1 MNAAAAAWGAW
12 AGAHP
17 VAVWLCALALA
28 VGLAWAVHAGNARAA
43 PHYAPWAG
51 RLPRPSGPVA
61 LAATMALAGLLLW
74 ACAHVLALL
83 ANAWGQPATAW
94 AALDDSLA
102 ATLRASASTLTL
114 TVFARL
120 THFGDTEV
128 LAVLAV
134 VVAIALWLRG
144 RRMLAT
150 GWVVALAGNGLLTR
164 AFKHSF
170 ERVRPIHTHEIAVA
184 DGFSFPSGHSS
195 SSLVAYGMLAFLAF
209 RLLPVRWHR
218 PALLAAAAIVV
229 TVGWSR
235 VVLQVHFASDV
246 LAGWITGGAWL
257 GCCLLVLRGA
267 THWHR
272 LRAPAAG

>member
-1 MNAAAAAWGAW
+1 MNATTAAWGAW
-12 AGAHP
+12 AGSHP
-17 VAVWLCALALA
+17 YAVWLTGLALAL
-28 VGLAWAVHAGNARAA
+28 GLAWLVHAGSTRAA
-43 PHYAPWAG
+43 PHCAPWAT

-61 LAATMALAGLLLW
+61 LAATMALAGVLLW
-74 ACAHVLALL
+74 GCAHVLALL
-83 ANAWGQPATAW
+83 ADAWGQPTAW

-102 ATLRASASTLTL
+102 TTLRASASTFTLTL
-114 TVFARL
+114 FARF
-120 THFGDTEV
+120 THLGDTAV

-134 VVAIALWLRG
+134 VVAVALWLHG

-170 ERVRPIHTHEIAVA
+170 ERVRPVHTHEIAVA
-184 DGFSFPSGHSS
+184 EGFSFPSGHSS

-209 RLLPVRWHR
+209 RLLPARWHR
-218 PALLAAAAIVV
+218 PALLLAAAIVV

-246 LAGWITGGAWL
+246 LAGWITGSAWL
-257 GCCLLVLRGA
+257 ACCLLVLRGA

-272 LRAPAAG
+272 LRRPVAL

>member
-1 MNAAAAAWGAW
+1 MSATTAAWGAW
-12 AGAHP
+12 AGSHP
-17 VAVWLCALALA
+17 YAVWLAGLALAL
-28 VGLAWAVHAGNARAA
+28 GLAWAVHAGSTRAA
-43 PHYAPWAG
+43 PHYAPWAT

-61 LAATMALAGLLLW
+61 LAATMALAGVLLW
-74 ACAHVLALL
+74 ACAHALALL
-83 ANAWGQPATAW
+83 ADAWGQPTAW

-102 ATLRASASTLTL
+102 ATLRASASTFTLTL
-114 TVFARL
+114 FARL
-120 THFGDTEV
+120 THFGDTAV

-134 VVAIALWLRG
+134 VVAVALWLRG

-170 ERVRPIHTHEIAVA
+170 ERVRPVHTHEIAVA

-195 SSLVAYGMLAFLAF
+195 SSLVAYCMLAFLAF
-209 RLLPVRWHR
+209 RLLPARWHR
-218 PALLAAAAIVV
+218 PALLLAVAIVV

-246 LAGWITGGAWL
+246 LAGWITGSAWL
-257 GCCLLVLRGA
+257 ACCLLVLRGA

-272 LRAPAAG
+272 LRRPVA

>member
-1 MNAAAAAWGAW
+1 MSTTTAAWGAW
-12 AGAHP
+12 AGTHP
-17 VAVWLCALALA
+17 VAVWLAGLALAL
-28 VGLAWAVHAGNARAA
+28 GLAWAVHAGGMRAA
-43 PHYAPWAG
+43 PHYAPWAT

-61 LAATMALAGLLLW
+61 LAATMALAGVLLW

-83 ANAWGQPATAW
+83 ADAWGQPTAW

-114 TVFARL
+114 TLFARL
-120 THFGDTEV
+120 THLGDTAV
-128 LAVLAV
+128 LTVLAV
-134 VVAIALWLRG
+134 VVAVALWLHG
-144 RRMLAT
+144 QRMLAT

-170 ERVRPIHTHEIAVA
+170 ERVRPVHTHEIAVA

-209 RLLPVRWHR
+209 RLLPARWHR
-218 PALLAAAAIVV
+218 PALLLAATIVV

-246 LAGWITGGAWL
+246 LAGWITGSAWL
-257 GCCLLVLRGA
+257 ACCLLVLRGA

-272 LRAPAAG
+272 LRRPEA